1 MSVGEARH
9 ESQASDRLA
18 CLQENSLVAEA
29 MLLRAADRNASSAA
43 NDLYE
48 SYEEQAAYWRK
59 KIAKAEGKSF
69 EEDAFTDDKIL
80 KSNRLIFFNIYK
92 RALNG
97 DLDAMK
103 ACLEFCEEEASYW
116 HNRYMLL

>member
-116 HNRYMLL
+116 NNRF